1 LSPSDSA
8 GHAHAAVRNASKSS
22 RLGEKAEHSFTPHA
36 FLSRPFRVKRDST
49 LSSPE
54 WTI

>member
-1 LSPSDSA
+1 MPLF
-8 GHAHAAVRNASKSS
+8 GMLEIFQ
-22 RLGEKAEHSFTPHA
+22 LGEKAEHSFTPHA